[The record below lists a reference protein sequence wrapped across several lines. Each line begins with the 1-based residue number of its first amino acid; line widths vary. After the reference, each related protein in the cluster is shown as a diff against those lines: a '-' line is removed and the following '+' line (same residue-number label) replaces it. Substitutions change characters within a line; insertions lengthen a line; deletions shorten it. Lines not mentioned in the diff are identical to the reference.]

1 MQPVKICGHLVFVAI
16 SLICDCAPSTPA
28 DLDLSGINAP
38 GQELFERPEDCL
50 GRTCGRFVVSRFKRT
65 AYGGG
70 TASSRVFRGMCSDL
84 KGVCHHRCIGVSKT
98 HYKCACR
105 HGYELLSNQ
114 RSCWRHT
121 SHAHSRTATLP
132 GSTQGKRGGRYKT
145 RFTSHRTTGS
155 RPFLR
160 RSYTSHRTTGS
171 RPFLRRSY
179 TSHRTTGSRPFLRR
193 SYTSRLLKPGRYKNS
208 EELVHK
214 AKYRPQLSKNIQ
226 NARRNLT
233 QVSQKRLKPV
243 HNRETPYKEHSIS
256 TSNLTNNYKP
266 QTEPITD
273 SKSEALRKSVRNNR
287 FGQRSSVHKRQ
298 RNIRPGYQASR
309 LSLYRQWT
317 NKRRMAAKTYRKTA
331 KISSINVIPG
341 HNKTRKRWTPSMKN
355 SQASRNEK
363 SYHLWRGDAGKSRSN
378 AQSDRGQDK
387 TSFASGSMGKS
398 RKTKENNTS
407 QKLQNK
413 YNSRPER
420 KPSEEQELSKSMQAD
435 EAKLE
440 RKDKIHAS
448 VVKKPSSLKSS
459 SLSPSSTSAS
469 TSEIGKGEDVKGKK
483 EELQE
488 IQFATKPTH
497 LQLSKE
503 LNNQTL
509 NLSPRTKQ
517 EFKKQVKTIPDKS
530 TAKQVKTTAFV
541 YHTTKLSENQKPEKG
556 SQFFGQDKLT
566 RNNETSTKLTRSGD
580 SRENS
585 PKQLSKKSRVQ
596 NKLFL
601 RQKMLSNMQEQFLD
615 PRLAALL
622 KKLRKQKP
630 SSSQTTTTMKK
641 EAASSI
647 PSKNSQSLRPTLGRG
662 GINQQTTVDKSRT
675 LPPQQRQ
682 TNTPRA
688 LSTHPVFHGEQDK
701 EVKVAQS
708 TCPMVDLAINY
719 RHRLGVFPRKHTMDK
734 TRRTKSRIVL
744 NVTSTPEVKGFHS
757 PDILSEA
764 RDMRKTAIAQSKLYK
779 TSRIHQLRKS
789 GLSDSFHQRPSGI
802 EALQSILYQPRE
814 HKKNRFHET
823 GFDDLDPV
831 LGVPTKMYGDKDG
844 GVRASKRTFS
854 DSERK
859 LQFAG
864 EARESPVTNVTH
876 QTSFKQKIF
885 MTTDIPKQSVKA
897 RQKMDEA
904 VFSLDRTFET
914 SPKNEQ
920 ASTFCPPGQ
929 TVILTPEGKRCGFK
943 SGQWIASLGV
953 PKCGAFQIQVQT
965 QQGLQCINFKDL
977 REDQNPC
984 PPKQKLTKNN
994 SGGLECTYFDDV
1006 IVHITPEADGKCG
1019 GKGEMLVQTSTGFFC
1034 RRVKEAAI
1042 DLPACPEL
1050 EIFVKTNLGF
1060 ECIDKNYASLRCND
1074 GFLLRRDIN
1083 GFHCNK
1089 EPRDLPAMSTPVH
1102 PSGQVCR
1109 PGEVL
1114 VTEGGVLSCRRLE
1127 LSYDLCGAGFKPKP
1141 SAEDGTF
1148 VCAPEKKNIL
1158 DCPAGYYRSESGAE
1172 CLPLA
1177 PHVDLCKDP
1186 QFQELFGRQVDCTS
1200 GNLSAILVPCE
1211 EGYELDQVSK
1221 AGSTEPLCSLI
1232 DYVDIVCEEDQS
1244 CRTERHR
1251 KCDRDRAG
1259 ADSPCLALL
1268 RKVWTGC
1275 QPQCANGGSCHGDA
1289 CVCPLGLMG
1298 KACEEDVNECEAVE
1312 EHHCENGCV
1321 NTFGSFHCA
1330 CPFGYTLNSDRRSCK
1345 AIDCIPDC
1353 LNGGV
1358 CEDGLCL
1365 CPVGL
1370 EGDRCQSDVDEC
1382 QTGSHG
1388 CQGYCRN
1395 TFGSYRCLCGAGL
1408 ELGVDGRSCAPRSDS
1423 CSVKCRNGGS
1433 CQNHRCACPP
1443 GFYGIAC
1450 QLDVN
1455 ECLNRDN
1462 GCSHKCENIRGGYR
1476 CICPTGL
1483 ALLPDGKTCRKII
1496 RSR

>member
-1 MQPVKICGHLVFVAI
+1 
-16 SLICDCAPSTPA
+16 
-28 DLDLSGINAP
+28 
-38 GQELFERPEDCL
+38 
-50 GRTCGRFVVSRFKRT
+50 
-65 AYGGG
+65 
-70 TASSRVFRGMCSDL
+70 MCSDL
-84 KGVCHHRCIGVSKT
+84 IGVCHHRCIGVSKT

-114 RSCWRHT
+114 RSCWRYT
-121 SHAHSRTATLP
+121 SHAHSRTAALP
-132 GSTQGKRGGRYKT
+132 GSTQKKRGRRYKT

-193 SYTSRLLKPGRYKNS
+193 SYTSHRPTGSRPFLRRSYTSRLLKPGRYKNS

-233 QVSQKRLKPV
+233 QVSQKCLKPV

-256 TSNLTNNYKP
+256 TPNLTNNYKP

-287 FGQRSSVHKRQ
+287 LGQRSSVHKRQ

-331 KISSINVIPG
+331 KISSINVSPEQ
-341 HNKTRKRWTPSMKN
+341 NKTRKRWTPNMKN

-387 TSFASGSMGKS
+387 TSFASGSIGKS

-459 SLSPSSTSAS
+459 SLSPSSTS
-469 TSEIGKGEDVKGKK
+469 EKGKGEDVKGKK

-517 EFKKQVKTIPDKS
+517 EYKKQVKTIPDKS

-541 YHTTKLSENQKPEKG
+541 YHTTKLSENQKPGKG

-585 PKQLSKKSRVQ
+585 PKKLSKKSRVQ

-622 KKLRKQKP
+622 KKLRKQKRLIQRRRIISYTSSAP
-630 SSSQTTTTMKK
+630 FSSPATFSSSTSSLSSTSPALELSDASRTVASLSSPPSPSSPPPSSSTSSKLSILSSTAVTEPYYSPLSSSLSSILSSSLLLSKTLTSSSSYSSSSPPPTTTSSSPSASHSSISYLTPFLYPWLSSTTSPSPLPSNLASSSQTTTTMKK

-675 LPPQQRQ
+675 LPAQQRQ

-708 TCPMVDLAINY
+708 TRPMVDLAINY

-744 NVTSTPEVKGFHS
+744 NVTSTPEVRGFHS

-789 GLSDSFHQRPSGI
+789 GLSDSFDQRPSGI

-831 LGVPTKMYGDKDG
+831 LGIPTKMYGDKDG

-920 ASTFCPPGQ
+920 
-929 TVILTPEGKRCGFK
+929 VIR
-943 SGQWIASLGV
+943 
-953 PKCGAFQIQVQT
+953 
-965 QQGLQCINFKDL
+965 N
-977 REDQNPC
+977 
-984 PPKQKLTKNN
+984 
-994 SGGLECTYFDDV
+994 
-1006 IVHITPEADGKCG
+1006 
-1019 GKGEMLVQTSTGFFC
+1019 
-1034 RRVKEAAI
+1034 
-1042 DLPACPEL
+1042 
-1050 EIFVKTNLGF
+1050 IFHG
-1060 ECIDKNYASLRCND
+1060 
-1074 GFLLRRDIN
+1074 
-1083 GFHCNK
+1083 
-1089 EPRDLPAMSTPVH
+1089 
-1102 PSGQVCR
+1102 
-1109 PGEVL
+1109 
-1114 VTEGGVLSCRRLE
+1114 
-1127 LSYDLCGAGFKPKP
+1127 
-1141 SAEDGTF
+1141 
-1148 VCAPEKKNIL
+1148 IL
-1158 DCPAGYYRSESGAE
+1158 
-1172 CLPLA
+1172 
-1177 PHVDLCKDP
+1177 
-1186 QFQELFGRQVDCTS
+1186 
-1200 GNLSAILVPCE
+1200 IL
-1211 EGYELDQVSK
+1211 
-1221 AGSTEPLCSLI
+1221 
-1232 DYVDIVCEEDQS
+1232 
-1244 CRTERHR
+1244 H
-1251 KCDRDRAG
+1251 
-1259 ADSPCLALL
+1259 
-1268 RKVWTGC
+1268 
-1275 QPQCANGGSCHGDA
+1275 
-1289 CVCPLGLMG
+1289 
-1298 KACEEDVNECEAVE
+1298 
-1312 EHHCENGCV
+1312 
-1321 NTFGSFHCA
+1321 
-1330 CPFGYTLNSDRRSCK
+1330 CK
-1345 AIDCIPDC
+1345 AIETQRISKENAMEMKFEAILPRLV
-1353 LNGGV
+1353 LNV
-1358 CEDGLCL
+1358 LFKNKL
-1365 CPVGL
+1365 
-1370 EGDRCQSDVDEC
+1370 QIWS
-1382 QTGSHG
+1382 T
-1388 CQGYCRN
+1388 
-1395 TFGSYRCLCGAGL
+1395 
-1408 ELGVDGRSCAPRSDS
+1408 
-1423 CSVKCRNGGS
+1423 
-1433 CQNHRCACPP
+1433 
-1443 GFYGIAC
+1443 
-1450 QLDVN
+1450 
-1455 ECLNRDN
+1455 
-1462 GCSHKCENIRGGYR
+1462 
-1476 CICPTGL
+1476 
-1483 ALLPDGKTCRKII
+1483 
-1496 RSR
+1496 